1 MASREMGYVSRH
13 EIGAEL
19 RVELEGR
26 GCALSA
32 AEARAL
38 SVLLIGLIADG
49 LIAADTSVERSDPY
63 NVRTSPY
70 IEGGDRE

>member
-1 MASREMGYVSRH
+1 MSKH

-19 RVELEGR
+19 RAALEGR

-38 SVLLIGLIADG
+38 SILLIDLIADG
-49 LIAADTSVERSDPY
+49 LIAADTSAESVLPY
-63 NVRTSPY
+63 NIGHSPY